1 MALLTPSV
9 VGPTLLIILALAPLC
24 TALLIGSG
32 YYGYGLCWS
41 AGFFLPYV
49 YAYPMIYD
57 PAVHGESAQP
67 GGTKHVCAAAIAR
80 PRQWPRRAG
89 AWHRPNKVTDQSW
102 GRPHL

>member
-9 VGPTLLIILALAPLC
+9 VGPTLLIILALAPFC

-49 YAYPMIYD
+49 YAD
-57 PAVHGESAQP
+57 KQQNS
-67 GGTKHVCAAAIAR
+67 
-80 PRQWPRRAG
+80 PRVLLTP
-89 AWHRPNKVTDQSW
+89 S
-102 GRPHL
+102 